1 MIPRHSFDP
10 ATQPHTKR
18 FVVVSHVHI
27 VVDHPEPINKPNSE
41 RMTSSESCAFVGP
54 PQRTTSTPANL
65 TMMHRPRNVM
75 CWHNKAISESLRRVV
90 ISSSANSSVHTTMPS
105 PTRHTYVS
113 DRLCSLA
120 RPGGLN
126 VCSQHVRFVCK

>member
-18 FVVVSHVHI
+18 FAWCLMFLSSFTF
-27 VVDHPEPINKPNSE
+27 PNRSTNQTVKND
-41 RMTSSESCAFVGP
+41 TSDSCALVGP
-54 PQRTTSTPANL
+54 PQRTTSTQANL
-65 TMMHRPRNVM
+65 TMMHSPRNVM
-75 CWHNKAISESLRRVV
+75 CWQIKAFKESLRRVV
-90 ISSSANSSVHTTMPS
+90 ISSPANRSVHPTMPS

-120 RPGGLN
+120 RPGDLN